1 MLFRRR
7 AAAAAAAGSD
17 GCDAEAEA
25 EEEKEAEVVLTD
37 WEALAVTP
45 FLWDYTYATTLGM
58 SPAARRD
65 AHPAL
70 LALYLDE
77 LAAALRAAGDAAAAE
92 ALPPLAV
99 CESAVTALSLVI
111 FYFGWVLGKMG
122 GIGGPQGNSDAD
134 CTAWQERGAAILER
148 TEGAAAPAV
157 AAALGVDV
165 RVVEDMRRHF

>member
-1 MLFRRR
+1 M
-7 AAAAAAAGSD
+7 
-17 GCDAEAEA
+17 
-25 EEEKEAEVVLTD
+25 TD

-45 FLWDYTYATTLGM
+45 FLWDYTYSTTLGM
-58 SPAARRD
+58 SPAARRA

-70 LALYLDE
+70 LSLYLDE
-77 LAAALRAAGDAAAAE
+77 LAAALRAAGDAASAE
-92 ALPPLAV
+92 SLPPLAV

-111 FYFGWVLGKMG
+111 FYFGWVLGKVG

-165 RVVEDMRRHF
+165 RVVEDMRRHFQGRAPEAPSPASEPEAATSAT